1 MHGLT
6 VYVKEGLP
14 FAWDLSLEN
23 CRFLL
28 IFSTDYT
35 SLSVL
40 LLFLLLTTFLSLCMV
55 FDSISSNIDEVLSIN
70 QSANVF
76 FFGDFNEHHK
86 DLLTNSGRTED
97 LVISNDLTQMVNLP
111 TRIRG
116 CHSLCPPLWIS
127 FFLLMLVFVLQWLYL
142 HLEILIMFLSQF
154 PWTFHHI
161 HNGMP
166 CFIELLMTIIELIG
180 MVFAIIWEMF
190 YGKIS
195 FNPVLLLLLANF
207 VSGFRLELKYISLT
221 HLHVVQLLV
230 LLP

>member
-1 MHGLT
+1 
-6 VYVKEGLP
+6 
-14 FAWDLSLEN
+14 
-23 CRFLL
+23 
-28 IFSTDYT
+28 
-35 SLSVL
+35 
-40 LLFLLLTTFLSLCMV
+40 
-55 FDSISSNIDEVLSIN
+55 
-70 QSANVF
+70 
-76 FFGDFNEHHK
+76 
-86 DLLTNSGRTED
+86 
-97 LVISNDLTQMVNLP
+97 
-111 TRIRG
+111 
-116 CHSLCPPLWIS
+116 
-127 FFLLMLVFVLQWLYL
+127 
-142 HLEILIMFLSQF
+142 MFLSQF

-195 FNPVLLLLLANF
+195 FNPVLLPLLANF

>member
-97 LVISNDLTQMVNLP
+97 LVISV
-111 TRIRG
+111 I
-116 CHSLCPPLWIS
+116 I
-127 FFLLMLVFVLQWLYL
+127 
-142 HLEILIMFLSQF
+142 FLSQM
-154 PWTFHHI
+154 T
-161 HNGMP
+161 
-166 CFIELLMTIIELIG
+166 LLRWLTCLLGSEAVIL
-180 MVFAIIWEMF
+180 
-190 YGKIS
+190 Y
-195 FNPVLLLLLANF
+195 VLLF
-207 VSGFRLELKYISLT
+207 GFLFFF
-221 HLHVVQLLV
+221 
-230 LLP
+230 